1 MQNIVAL
8 RSRQDIDS
16 QIQLLIASVER
27 LTKTVFQLE
36 QKLFDSTF
44 EKTISIPTSA
54 GTEVIK
60 VDRIIRC
67 EADGNYCR
75 IHILGEN
82 TLCISKTLKFLENE
96 LPGTGF
102 ARIHQSHLVNKRF
115 IRRYSKGSNAYME
128 LQNGDVLPI
137 SRRRV
142 IP

>member
-16 QIQLLIASVER
+16 KIQLLTASVER

-36 QKLFDSTF
+36 QKLYEAQV
-44 EKTISIPTSA
+44 EKTISISTSD
-54 GTEVIK
+54 GFEIIK

-67 EADGNYCR
+67 EADGNYCH
-75 IHILGEN
+75 IHISGEN
-82 TLCISKTLKFLENE
+82 SLYISKTLKFLENE
-96 LPGTGF
+96 LSGAAF
-102 ARIHQSHLVNKRF
+102 IRIHQSHLVNKRF
-115 IRRYSKGSNAYME
+115 IRRYSKGSNAHME

-142 IP
+142 IF